1 MAKIEFEAFVEDVLS
16 GSSGVFGLK
25 TAETHSRKDDQG
37 KWQTVARTFR
47 TVKASRDAGVSFDGF
62 AKGDKVLVTGSEKT
76 EVREWQ
82 GKKLYDLVVW
92 AETVGTSQFAGQKSN
107 SEPIIVEPSW
117 ETSPASGYTDE
128 TPF

>member
-1 MAKIEFEAFVEDVLS
+1 MAEIRFDAFIEDVIS

-25 TAETHSRKDDQG
+25 TAETHSRKDEAG

-62 AKGDKVLVTGSEKT
+62 SKGDKVTVVGSEKT

-92 AETVGTSQFAGQKSN
+92 ADSVEAAGGRTVT
-107 SEPIIVEPSW
+107 V
-117 ETSPASGYTDE
+117 PAADTWNNDA

>member
-1 MAKIEFEAFVEDVLS
+1 MAKIEFEAFVEDVLT

-25 TAETHSRKDDQG
+25 TAETHSRKDDAG

-47 TVKASRDAGVSFDGF
+47 TVKASRESGVVWGGF
-62 AKGDKVLVTGSEKT
+62 AKGDKVLVSGSEKT

-92 AETVGTSQFAGQKSN
+92 ADTVVASVGRSPVSQ
-107 SEPIIVEPSW
+107 EPVVGAW

>member
-1 MAKIEFEAFVEDVLS
+1 MAKIEFEAFVEDVIS
-16 GSSGVFGLK
+16 GGTGVFGLK

-37 KWQTVARTFR
+37 QWQTVARTFR

-62 AKGDKVLVTGSEKT
+62 AKGDKVTVTGAEKT

-92 AETVGTSQFAGQKSN
+92 ADSVVPAGRQPVGVAPVVDAGPVWN
-107 SEPIIVEPSW
+107 
-117 ETSPASGYTDE
+117 TADE